1 MVKKRLLKTIVYRV
15 TTVVMQQLI
24 SWIAFHRIAINLVI
38 LGCEVVRCSY
48 YYIYD
53 WLWDTM
59 KGKIKK
65 KFKKIGNWLTNWI
78 IKYMRYW

>member
-24 SWIAFHRIAINLVI
+24 SWIVFHRIAINLII

-48 YYIYD
+48 YYVYD
-53 WLWDTM
+53 WVWEIFNINQ
-59 KGKIKK
+59 KGGENKNGQKSRR
-65 KFKKIGNWLTNWI
+65 GVSLH
-78 IKYMRYW
+78 